1 MHDEN
6 DRQLARDVGRLDE
19 IALYDPVSVG
29 RGKLNRFA
37 NDARVLL
44 LHLLGLGEARL
55 QGFQRRGRGGG
66 AKAELRDAIK
76 KAAPADVAMDI
87 EIEGFEDFRVEI
99 AGGFSRH
106 TLFLFSKRDAQRASR
121 GL

>member
-1 MHDEN
+1 M
-6 DRQLARDVGRLDE
+6 
-19 IALYDPVSVG
+19 
-29 RGKLNRFA
+29 RG
-37 NDARVLL
+37 VLL

-55 QGFQRRGRGGG
+55 QRFERRGRGGG
-66 AKAELRDAIK
+66 AKAELRDAIE

-99 AGGFSRH
+99 AGGLSRH